1 MIINNLTH
9 REIIFIR
16 FQSNKTLFSGSL
28 TLIPPL
34 NPFGIYCKFA
44 INSESKAVLSLSVK
58 YQSNKTR
65 LIIRYLTFRHPLSVK
80 CQSNKK

>member
-34 NPFGIYCKFA
+34 EPIRNLLQICNKFRNKGSFDSIPA
-44 INSESKAVLSLSVK
+44 FSNTVFIFSL
-58 YQSNKTR
+58 
-65 LIIRYLTFRHPLSVK
+65 
-80 CQSNKK
+80 